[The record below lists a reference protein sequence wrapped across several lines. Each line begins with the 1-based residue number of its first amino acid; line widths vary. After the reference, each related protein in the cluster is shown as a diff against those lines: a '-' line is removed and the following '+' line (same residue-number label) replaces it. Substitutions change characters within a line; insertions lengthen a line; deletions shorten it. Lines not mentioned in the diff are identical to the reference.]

1 MQSTAQGWLVLQLT
15 NSPALLGLTSAA
27 ASAPNLVLT
36 LVAGVLADRVDRPR
50 LIIACQLVAAAAAA
64 ILAAGRRGL
73 TSGRS
78 ARGRHGGG
86 AALKPFWPG
95 PPRSW

>member
-27 ASAPNLVLT
+27 ASAPTIVLT

-50 LIIACQLVAAAAAA
+50 LIIACQLVAAAAA